1 LLVSSIVSYLHYMC
15 LFTYSD
21 IQYIGVVI
29 FVLFG
34 GTNITHHFVISINQ
48 PCFVTTFLSN
58 TFITCWCFYLFIC
71 IFIILFFLFLSLYIF
86 IFALWYINVRGYRR
100 GNQNSAIQRN
110 WQHRVRKTQTNN
122 TKITTPMYW
131 ISHNKMVCDVGSPS

>member
-1 LLVSSIVSYLHYMC
+1 MLHWILL
-15 LFTYSD
+15 F
-21 IQYIGVVI
+21 YII
-29 FVLFG
+29 MDKDNIAWIEDSTFIYWKQEIKWLWG

-48 PCFVTTFLSN
+48 PCFVITFLSN

-110 WQHRVRKTQTNN
+110 WQHRVHKTQTNN

-131 ISHNKMVCDVGSPS
+131 ISLYVNKHI